1 VNAGKLISP
10 FIEVDFIEGY
20 SWVIETVRLA
30 GITQAESELEM
41 AKAAQ
46 FLNKK
51 DFEGAIEVFKSFEM
65 KDKQLRGRAATNIS
79 FLYFLEQD

>member
-1 VNAGKLISP
+1 M
-10 FIEVDFIEGY
+10 
-20 SWVIETVRLA
+20 RLA

-46 FLNKK
+46 FLKKK